1 MVDSM
6 FGFWRKLGLKRRFLA
21 FFLLVSVLPLLCFS
35 FIFIHKTRD
44 LLMERNQE
52 LLQTGLLLSQ
62 EIIFDELDRLG
73 LTVNQLASLTID
85 EEYDQAI
92 RRHDFKPL
100 SRILDR
106 YMKSRNADLLVLE
119 SPQGEPVAIAETTP
133 QHSPAQVL
141 DQFRKPI
148 QAAQQ
153 GNVVTSIEEIRFLSE
168 PQPRLMMVAAAP
180 VYSPE
185 NSGKVSGI
193 LLLAR
198 DLSRLE
204 NHPDFVNLPPDL
216 QLRII
221 ARSPQSL
228 SPIVTSPRSAT
239 GVLSLSDSQLLAAAG
254 KGQPISGAIQ
264 GIEQKSAVRKIKN
277 LSHEVVGYILI
288 SVPQQNIN
296 ELINQNTLYI
306 LLFLLIGITL
316 VSLLGAW
323 FNRTFITP
331 LNHLSAVTEEV
342 TAGNLNARV
351 ETGIPYE
358 DLDRTLR
365 NFNTMLAQLEEK
377 ENLRVTFVSTLTHDL
392 RTPLIA
398 QRHVVEFLE
407 GSAKGGLDETS
418 ANLLTGLAR
427 SNKHLLGMVSK
438 LLDTYQY
445 EDGHILLNEEAINLR
460 SLVEECFSELQ
471 AIALEKKIS
480 LVNDIDSRLEIWVDP
495 GQFMRI
501 LINLVGNSLENIE
514 EHDEIR
520 IHALQNKQTVEV
532 RVSDNG
538 PGIEPD
544 LLPHLFERYPSM
556 YGRRQKIGSGL
567 GLYICKMIVELHG
580 GKIWVES
587 HPSQGTRFYIQIPAH
602 NQENHDERT
611 ASERTNP
618 DTDCRRL

>member
-1 MVDSM
+1 M

-44 LLMERNQE
+44 LLMARNQE

-73 LTVNQLASLTID
+73 LTVNQLASLTLN
-85 EEYDQAI
+85 EEYEQAV
-92 RRHDFKPL
+92 RRHDSKPL
-100 SRILDR
+100 ARILDR

-119 SPQGEPVAIAETTP
+119 NPQGEPVAIAETT
-133 QHSPAQVL
+133 HNLNPAQVL
-141 DQFRKPI
+141 DQFRNPI

-153 GNVVTSIEEIRFLSE
+153 GTVVTSIEEIRFLSE
-168 PQPRLMMVAAAP
+168 PQPKLMMVAAAP
-180 VYSPE
+180 VYSVE
-185 NSGKVSGI
+185 NPGQISGI
-193 LLLAR
+193 LLLVR
-198 DLSRLE
+198 DLSRLA
-204 NHPDFVNLPPDL
+204 NHPDFMNLPRDL

-239 GVLSLSDSQLLAAAG
+239 GVLSLSDPQLMAAAG
-254 KGQPISGAIQ
+254 KGKIISGAIQ
-264 GIEQKSAVRKIKN
+264 GIAQKSAVRKIKN
-277 LSHEVVGYILI
+277 LSNEVVGYILI

-296 ELINQNTLYI
+296 DLINQNTWYI
-306 LLFLLIGITL
+306 LAFLLIGIIL

-331 LNHLSAVTEEV
+331 LNHLSSVTEEV
-342 TAGNLNARV
+342 AAGNLGARV

-407 GSAKGGLDETS
+407 GSIKGGLDETS

-445 EDGHILLNEEAINLR
+445 EDGQILLHEEAINLR
-460 SLVEECFSELQ
+460 SLVEDCFSELQ
-471 AIALEKKIS
+471 AMAMEKKIS
-480 LVNDIDSRLEIWVDP
+480 LVNDIDPKLEIWADSA
-495 GQFMRI
+495 QFMRI

-520 IHALQNKQTVEV
+520 IHALQNTQTVEV

-538 PGIEPD
+538 PGVEPG
-544 LLPHLFERYPSM
+544 LLPHLFERYPRM

-587 HPSQGTRFYIQIPAH
+587 HSSQGTRFYIQIPAH
-602 NQENHDERT
+602 NQENNHERI
-611 ASERTNP
+611 AR
-618 DTDCRRL
+618 